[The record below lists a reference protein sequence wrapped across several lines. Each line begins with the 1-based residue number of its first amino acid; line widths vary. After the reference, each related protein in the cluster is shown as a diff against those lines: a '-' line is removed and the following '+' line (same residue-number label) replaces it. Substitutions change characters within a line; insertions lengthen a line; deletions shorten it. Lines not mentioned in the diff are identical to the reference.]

1 MAERLNLPF
10 LRMGIP
16 MFDRLGAA
24 HQVTVGYRGTRNL
37 IFEVANM
44 FMAAAH
50 EPQPDDWRQ
59 PASEGAECGSCTS
72 AAAH

>member
-1 MAERLNLPF
+1 MAERLDLPF

-24 HQVTVGYRGTRNL
+24 HQVTVGYRGTRDL

-44 FMAAAH
+44 FMAEAH
-50 EPQPDDWRQ
+50 EPGPDDWRQ
-59 PASEGAECGSCTS
+59 SVSEEAACGSCAP
-72 AAAH
+72 AASH